1 MNQIVINYIVGGTFP
16 INVYVADIY
25 GNNKSLIGTVS
36 SAVPPQVFFD
46 VTIPPI
52 FDGSTQLMLILEDI
66 NNCEIFKILN
76 CEVPNLQIC
85 LIFQDGVEFGTQGT
99 EPLFIPQQVCA
110 QQEVTEYLIN
120 VGNISEFIS
129 CSDTNYI
136 VNVYSAVNGWDSV
149 ISLYYDQEMNLPFVG
164 NNLWYSTDGSS
175 ILLQIKNDG
184 YVNNKFTCP

>member
-25 GNNKSLIGTVS
+25 GNNKSLIGVVS
-36 SAVPPQVFFD
+36 SAVPPRVFFD
-46 VTIPPI
+46 VTIPTI
-52 FDGSTQLMLILEDI
+52 FDGSTQLMLILEDV

-76 CEVPNLQIC
+76 CEVPNFQIC
-85 LIFQDGVEFGTQGT
+85 LIFQDGREFGTQGT

-120 VGNISEFIS
+120 TGNINELTS
-129 CSDTNYI
+129 CSNTNYI
-136 VNVYSAVNGWDSV
+136 LNVYSAVNGWDSV
-149 ISLYYDQEMNLPFVG
+149 ISLYYDPEMNLPFVG
-164 NNLWYSTDGSS
+164 NNLWYKFEGSN

-184 YVNNKFTCP
+184 YVDNKFTCP